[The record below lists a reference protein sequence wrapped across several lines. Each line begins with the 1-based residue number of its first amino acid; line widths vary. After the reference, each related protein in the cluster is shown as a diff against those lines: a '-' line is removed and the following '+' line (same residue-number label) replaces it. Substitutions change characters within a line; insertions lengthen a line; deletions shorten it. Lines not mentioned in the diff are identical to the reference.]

1 MLLLGFTG
9 ITAVLVAVDA
19 ATAPADFGLSDMCF
33 VSMLFPE
40 PKRHVAPVLW
50 PPNDRATWLASN
62 PDSIKL
68 FKIHKRALLLGR
80 VNLSDDF
87 SDAFSALM
95 TIYVYTKLADVTGFA
110 VQSNTHALAKETLVR
125 PPRHRI

>member
-1 MLLLGFTG
+1 MLLLDFTG
-9 ITAVLVAVDA
+9 IAVVLVVVDA
-19 ATAPADFGLSDMCF
+19 VTAPADFGLSDMCF
-33 VSMLFPE
+33 VSVLFPE
-40 PKRHVAPVLW
+40 PKRHVAPLLW

-68 FKIHKRALLLGR
+68 FKTHKRALLLGR

-95 TIYVYTKLADVTGFA
+95 TIYKISGCYWICCTVKHSRFSKRNAR
-110 VQSNTHALAKETLVR
+110 NTSSS
-125 PPRHRI
+125 